1 MKSKIYAEAIYSL
14 SGRAV
19 SVTKA
24 TGSIDSLPVQT
35 GSLLLSNFDNYLSLI

>member
-24 TGSIDSLPVQT
+24 TGSIDVPPVQT
-35 GSLLLSNFDNYLSLI
+35 GKFTFEQF